1 MAMSNLTSYME
12 ENSSDEQSQVDSQL
26 DKVDPTL

>member
-12 ENSSDEQSQVDSQL
+12 ENSSDEQSQLDSQV
-26 DKVDPTL
+26 DKVDLNL